1 MAAATV
7 ATLCGPVVCRT
18 EPTLSVSDVWGYR
31 AVAVL
36 AVLAMTAVCLG
47 RRLPRLHWADG
58 VALFWWV
65 AVSLN
70 FLFLPSF
77 PAAEVY
83 GEATAMM
90 VAYMSLRLIVPYCG
104 RAFTRFWRI
113 GLCLAGGYEL
123 WKGGMQLAGCEA
135 FRHHLFGVTGTF
147 FNPGP
152 YAVFVAV
159 VLAVAVAL
167 WYRSVKDRTGY
178 GRWGKAG
185 IWSVGAL
192 TVVGIPVLVAT
203 WSRTAWLALAI
214 AVACL
219 LWHRHRRA
227 VLAGV
232 AVAAVAGVA
241 VYFLKQGSA
250 DGRWLMT
257 AVAGRAWTEAWLT
270 GHGLGSYVHAYGE
283 AQAAFFAARPG
294 SPLAGVAGSP
304 EFAFNGLLG
313 VAVEQGLAGIVP
325 ALWLGVW
332 SLAALWRRDE
342 VTAAGWLVLLVASQF
357 SYPFAIWPF
366 RLMAAGWLA
375 MAVSGAAGTV
385 PGRWWKKAVALPP
398 AVVAMV
404 WIWDLSAGMAH
415 KVAVYESFRR
425 ISGIQDAAF
434 LDDYEEMYKDLY
446 ASPDFLFTFGKALQ
460 AVGRHNDS
468 NAVLHQ
474 GTMVSCDPMFHVLI
488 GNNYRALGAP
498 AEAEKAYTKAFDM
511 LPDRLY
517 PLYRL
522 MGLYQ
527 SVGRTDKARQTA
539 RRIVALK
546 PKVDSPAVREMKA
559 EAWQLINH

>member
-1 MAAATV
+1 M
-7 ATLCGPVVCRT
+7 
-18 EPTLSVSDVWGYR
+18 
-31 AVAVL
+31 
-36 AVLAMTAVCLG
+36 
-47 RRLPRLHWADG
+47 
-58 VALFWWV
+58 
-65 AVSLN
+65 
-70 FLFLPSF
+70 
-77 PAAEVY
+77 
-83 GEATAMM
+83 
-90 VAYMSLRLIVPYCG
+90 
-104 RAFTRFWRI
+104 
-113 GLCLAGGYEL
+113 
-123 WKGGMQLAGCEA
+123 
-135 FRHHLFGVTGTF
+135 
-147 FNPGP
+147 
-152 YAVFVAV
+152 
-159 VLAVAVAL
+159 
-167 WYRSVKDRTGY
+167 
-178 GRWGKAG
+178 
-185 IWSVGAL
+185 
-192 TVVGIPVLVAT
+192 
-203 WSRTAWLALAI
+203 
-214 AVACL
+214 
-219 LWHRHRRA
+219 
-227 VLAGV
+227 
-232 AVAAVAGVA
+232 
-241 VYFLKQGSA
+241 
-250 DGRWLMT
+250 
-257 AVAGRAWTEAWLT
+257 
-270 GHGLGSYVHAYGE
+270 
-283 AQAAFFAARPG
+283 
-294 SPLAGVAGSP
+294 AGSP

-332 SLAALWRRDE
+332 SLAALWRRGE

-357 SYPFAIWPF
+357 SYPFALWPF

>member
-1 MAAATV
+1 
-7 ATLCGPVVCRT
+7 
-18 EPTLSVSDVWGYR
+18 
-31 AVAVL
+31 
-36 AVLAMTAVCLG
+36 
-47 RRLPRLHWADG
+47 
-58 VALFWWV
+58 
-65 AVSLN
+65 
-70 FLFLPSF
+70 
-77 PAAEVY
+77 
-83 GEATAMM
+83 
-90 VAYMSLRLIVPYCG
+90 
-104 RAFTRFWRI
+104 
-113 GLCLAGGYEL
+113 
-123 WKGGMQLAGCEA
+123 
-135 FRHHLFGVTGTF
+135 
-147 FNPGP
+147 
-152 YAVFVAV
+152 
-159 VLAVAVAL
+159 
-167 WYRSVKDRTGY
+167 
-178 GRWGKAG
+178 
-185 IWSVGAL
+185 
-192 TVVGIPVLVAT
+192 
-203 WSRTAWLALAI
+203 
-214 AVACL
+214 
-219 LWHRHRRA
+219 
-227 VLAGV
+227 
-232 AVAAVAGVA
+232 
-241 VYFLKQGSA
+241 
-250 DGRWLMT
+250 
-257 AVAGRAWTEAWLT
+257 
-270 GHGLGSYVHAYGE
+270 
-283 AQAAFFAARPG
+283 
-294 SPLAGVAGSP
+294 
-304 EFAFNGLLG
+304 
-313 VAVEQGLAGIVP
+313 
-325 ALWLGVW
+325 
-332 SLAALWRRDE
+332 
-342 VTAAGWLVLLVASQF
+342 
-357 SYPFAIWPF
+357 
-366 RLMAAGWLA
+366 